1 MYYKIIEKRFDDLFK
16 LADINERTRDLN
28 ALKYLKQ
35 TSHNFWFDLKKNI
48 NGWRALSNMW
58 FFSTIDTII

>member
-35 TSHNFWFDLKKNI
+35 TSHNFWFDLKK
-48 NGWRALSNMW
+48 
-58 FFSTIDTII
+58 T